1 MDDASLIV
9 RVHNEGIQ
17 ETTAGLQNLANQ
29 GRTTEASFSSL
40 ALKIAGYSSGMN
52 LGIQVTR
59 AAIREFVDLG
69 KEAVALAGSFERSRV
84 AWGVFLKDVGEGSKM
99 FGELYSLAQRTPLSF
114 QGVESAAQMLK
125 GFGLATEEIIPTLER
140 MGDVARGNDETMQ
153 RLALAYGQ
161 ALAQGR
167 VLTRDLYQFVN
178 AGVPMFEAL
187 SNVMGKSVEQVQ
199 ALVTEGKVGFPE
211 IEAALKSLT
220 EQGGQFEN
228 MMEKASDTYEG
239 KLSIAKDNW
248 KAMLAE
254 MGKSLQ
260 DSLKSWLDDFNE
272 YSDRV
277 LGRRNIKTVIASGGS
292 SGNIQAALAFARAN
306 PTQLEGVIPPGYAPN
321 ITGQRTGITLQEQ
334 VLGILRGLQKEQTQ
348 TALEA
353 GRLNAPSGYKTLSS
367 LNEWSDYNG
376 QYATYNGK
384 LYRAEGRKWVPV
396 EDQSQNKPDWRQ
408 WLTEATGIDATKT
421 RYELGW
427 EKPTGSYVVQEW
439 INQHTKDLPNLPP
452 ELQEKVKK
460 QFVNDANDLLYGML
474 TSGIWKLGEGTI
486 TLLQNAIKEYS
497 PQESEKYLGSA
508 ESRVPPDRWMYMPG
522 GGIPLLTPEEAQA
535 ELERITASVTL
546 SVSQE
551 LSAAASRVPTD
562 RWLYR
567 PGGGTKLLTQEQ
579 ADSIIATIDAQ
590 IATGLRAEL
599 AESANRAPSDRW
611 ARLPGGGLQYLT
623 QEQADAFL
631 NDISNRIAF
640 DTAIELSKMAGRYKG
655 DKWESKPGGG
665 VPLLTPEQ
673 ADSFIAGLDN
683 KIFSSTMLELA
694 EASKRAPPDRW
705 LNKVG
710 GGIPYLTPEEAD
722 IALETIQASID
733 LSTRIELEHSAARVP
748 PDRWMNRPGGGVS
761 FLSPEA
767 AKAVTDSIDAQ
778 IATGLRA
785 ELAESAKRAPTDR
798 WLNKVGGGIPYL
810 TQEEAQTA
818 LDTIASSM
826 YLDSLIEMQAM
837 ASRAPTDRWMYKS
850 GGGKPYL
857 TQEQAD
863 AFWEP
868 INASIATDLRT
879 YLAEAAKRVPPDR
892 WMNRPGGGIPLLTQE
907 QADTVL
913 EVIDTQIATDLRAEL
928 SEAAKRVP
936 PDRWMYKPGGG
947 IPLLSQEEANVILDA
962 IDAQIASELRAELS
976 ESAKRVPPDRWMYM
990 PGGGI
995 PLLTQ
1000 EQAQAELDR
1009 LDYKIAYQETQTPEG
1024 LFRLNMLAYQNA
1036 PPSTNWREKP
1046 TIAINPNT
1054 GDILGYTI
1062 QSAYTDAEKYRAA
1075 LDELETRFAN
1085 GEIST
1090 EGYKQALRE
1099 LAEQYDTGTKLAKQ
1113 FGDAILITTVSSL
1126 TDEFYELGE
1135 AIADGAN
1142 AWTSFGDAMSDTLET
1157 ILVMLPKLAV
1167 QAGLQMLTD
1176 INPAN
1181 DTLGLALIGG
1191 GLVGSIGAGLLK
1203 SNALGDVYTSPSLHQ
1218 YANGVYSNPQLFT
1231 FAKGGV
1237 FAEAGPEAIMP
1248 LARDSTGK
1256 LGVSAKATGNIDIQI
1271 NNYSSTP
1278 IASKTQ
1284 TITDAAGN
1292 KKIIL
1297 TLRDIVRQEIASA
1310 NAGGV
1315 RKS

>member
-1 MDDASLIV
+1 MDDASLVV
-9 RVHNEGIQ
+9 RVHNEGIN
-17 ETTAGLQNLANQ
+17 ETTTMLQRLSATAREVELSFSRFTNSISGNLAYTKQQTAANHSA
-29 GRTTEASFSSL
+29 GESFGSL
-40 ALKIAGYSSGMN
+40 ALKIAGYSSALN
-52 LGIQVTR
+52 LGIQATR
-59 AAIREFVDLG
+59 SIIREMVDLG
-69 KEAVALAGSFERSRV
+69 KEAITLAGSFERSRV

-99 FGELYSLAQRTPLSF
+99 FDELYALAQRTPLTF

-178 AGVPMFEAL
+178 AGVPIFEAL
-187 SNVMGKSVEQVQ
+187 GQVMGKSVEQVQ

-211 IEAALKSLT
+211 IEKALRSLT
-220 EQGGQFEN
+220 ETGGQFEG
-228 MMEKASDTYEG
+228 MMEKAAETFEG
-239 KLSIAKDNW
+239 KLSIAKDN
-248 KAMLAE
+248 
-254 MGKSLQ
+254 
-260 DSLKSWLDDFNE
+260 
-272 YSDRV
+272 
-277 LGRRNIKTVIASGGS
+277 
-292 SGNIQAALAFARAN
+292 
-306 PTQLEGVIPPGYAPN
+306 
-321 ITGQRTGITLQEQ
+321 
-334 VLGILRGLQKEQTQ
+334 LRGLLAYWGDTFIPTLKKGLDEFNKKADETLGHHNVVKV
-348 TALEA
+348 TTGTGGNAAVAKAFLEA
-353 GRLNAPSGYKTLSS
+353 ELAKMLPGTESPRRYQYEWALSVVNSILLEEARLKGSYLGSDAQGNVSGT
-367 LNEWSDYNG
+367 G
-376 QYATYNGK
+376 TGTGTGTTQ
-384 LYRAEGRKWVPV
+384 
-396 EDQSQNKPDWRQ
+396 PDWRQ
-408 WLTEATGIDATKT
+408 WLTEATGIDAIKA
-421 RYELGW
+421 RPELGW

-460 QFVNDANDLLYGML
+460 QFVNNANDLLYGML

-522 GGIPLLTPEEAQA
+522 GGIPLLTPEEAQTA
-535 ELERITASVTL
+535 IDTIASSMYLDSRIEMQSM
-546 SVSQE
+546 
-551 LSAAASRVPTD
+551 ASRVPTD

-579 ADSIIATIDAQ
+579 ADSVIATIDAQ
-590 IATGLRAEL
+590 IATDLRLEL
-599 AESANRAPSDRW
+599 SEAAKRAPSDRW

-655 DKWESKPGGG
+655 DKWESMPGGG

-673 ADSFIAGLDN
+673 ADSIIAGIDN

-694 EASKRAPPDRW
+694 GASKRAPPDRW

-748 PDRWMNRPGGGVS
+748 VDPYLYKPGGGVS

-826 YLDSLIEMQAM
+826 YLDSRIEMQAM
-837 ASRAPTDRWMYKS
+837 ASRAPTDRWMYKP
-850 GGGKPYL
+850 GGGVSFLSP
-857 TQEQAD
+857 
-863 AFWEP
+863 
-868 INASIATDLRT
+868 
-879 YLAEAAKRVPPDR
+879 EAAKAVTDSIDAQIATGLRAELAESAARVPPDR

-907 QADTVL
+907 QADSIIAT
-913 EVIDTQIATDLRAEL
+913 IDAQIATDLRAEL

-936 PDRWMYKPGGG
+936 PDRWMNRPGGG
-947 IPLLSQEEANVILDA
+947 IPYLTQEQADA
-962 IDAQIASELRAELS
+962 FWEPINASIATELRTYLAEA
-976 ESAKRVPPDRWMYM
+976 AKRVPPDRWMYK

-1000 EQAQAELDR
+1000 EQAAEEISR
-1009 LDYKIAYQETQTPEG
+1009 IDYKIAYQETQTPEG

-1062 QSAYTDAEKYRAA
+1062 QSAYTDAEKYQEA
-1075 LDELETRFAN
+1075 LDELEIRFAN

-1113 FGDAILITTVSSL
+1113 FGDAILITTISSL

-1142 AWTSFGDAMSDTLET
+1142 AWNSFGDAMSDTLET

-1218 YANGVYSNPQLFT
+1218 YANNVYDNPQLFT

-1256 LGVSAKATGNIDIQI
+1256 LGVTAHATGNIDIQI

-1297 TLRDIVRQEIASA
+1297 TLRDIVRQEIATA

>member
-178 AGVPMFEAL
+178 AGVPIFEAL

-292 SGNIQAALAFARAN
+292 SGDIQAALAFARAN

-367 LNEWSDYNG
+367 LSEWSDYNG

-590 IATGLRAEL
+590 IASELRAEL
-599 AESANRAPSDRW
+599 SESAKRAPTDRW
-611 ARLPGGGLQYLT
+611 MY
-623 QEQADAFL
+623 
-631 NDISNRIAF
+631 
-640 DTAIELSKMAGRYKG
+640 
-655 DKWESKPGGG
+655 KPGGG
-665 VPLLTPEQ
+665 TPLLSQ
-673 ADSFIAGLDN
+673 
-683 KIFSSTMLELA
+683 
-694 EASKRAPPDRW
+694 
-705 LNKVG
+705 
-710 GGIPYLTPEEAD
+710 EEANA
-722 IALETIQASID
+722 IIGAID
-733 LSTRIELEHSAARVP
+733 AQIGTELRAELSESAKRVP
-748 PDRWMNRPGGGVS
+748 PDRWMYRPGGGIPLLSQSEADIVLGTMEAQIASELRAELSESAKRVPPDRWMYMPGGGVS

-1256 LGVSAKATGNIDIQI
+1256 LGITAHATGNIDIQI